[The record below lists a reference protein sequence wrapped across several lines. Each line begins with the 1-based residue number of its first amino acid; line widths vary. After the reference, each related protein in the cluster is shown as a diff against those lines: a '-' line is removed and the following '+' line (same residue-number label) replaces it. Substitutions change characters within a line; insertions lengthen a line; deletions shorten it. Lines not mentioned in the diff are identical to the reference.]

1 MLQQGTGIRL
11 EVRSAVCGE
20 ILPAARGEKTMDW
33 DKLRVFHAAAEAG
46 SFTHAGDALELSQSA
61 ISRQISGLEEN
72 LQVALFHRHA
82 RGLTLT
88 EQGELLYRT
97 ARDVFAKL
105 SMAEAMLIEGR
116 DGPKGPLRVSTTVAF
131 GAFWLAPH
139 LKEFH
144 ELFPDVALVLS
155 LDGGEADLRM
165 RGADI
170 AIRMSPPQQQDLVR
184 RHLMTVRYHAFAA
197 PEYLRRHGTPQRAE
211 ELDEH
216 RIIVGETDMRSSGP
230 GADWLLQLG
239 VRPGRE
245 RRPVLRLDNV
255 YGVYRAVQSGLGI
268 GVLPSFM
275 TEETFRL
282 VRVLP
287 ELPAP
292 TAEGYFVYPEE
303 LRRSRR
309 IAIFRDFVVRKIA
322 AARGQFGAAEQ
333 ALASDGGPRTTALQS
348 SRVTRSAEPVR
359 NLEGITPLGMRA
371 ISA

>member
-1 MLQQGTGIRL
+1 
-11 EVRSAVCGE
+11 
-20 ILPAARGEKTMDW
+20 MDW

-46 SFTHAGDALELSQSA
+46 SFTHAGDALQLSQSA

-72 LQVALFHRHA
+72 LQMPLFHRHA

-97 ARDVFAKL
+97 ARDVFAQL

-144 ELFPDVALVLS
+144 ELFPEVALELS

-197 PEYLRRHGTPQRAE
+197 PEYLKKHGTPQRAE
-211 ELDEH
+211 ELDRH
-216 RIIVGETDMRSSGP
+216 RIIAGGTDLRSAGP
-230 GADWLLQLG
+230 DADWLLQLG

-255 YGVYRAVQSGLGI
+255 SGIYRAVQSGLGI

-275 TEETFRL
+275 TEEIFGL

-303 LRRSRR
+303 LRRSKRV
-309 IAIFRDFVVRKIA
+309 AVFRDFVLRKIA
-322 AARGQFGAAEQ
+322 AARAQFGAAEA
-333 ALASDGGPRTTALQS
+333 ALAGDGGPRTTALPL
-348 SRVTRSAEPVR
+348 SRVTRRPEAPH
-359 NLEGITPLGMRA
+359 NLESIGAL
-371 ISA
+371 